1 VLGNEKRT
9 RVHKLL
15 TLGADA
21 NVLYDDGSSI
31 MRWAARAK
39 DTRLMMDLLL
49 AKGANAP
56 YTNENGVSLES
67 YLDKQLSMLTPAS
80 KEAGQV
86 KAVKAMVG

>member
-1 VLGNEKRT
+1 
-9 RVHKLL
+9 
-15 TLGADA
+15 
-21 NVLYDDGSSI
+21 
-31 MRWAARAK
+31 
-39 DTRLMMDLLL
+39 LL

-86 KAVKAMVG
+86 KAVVG